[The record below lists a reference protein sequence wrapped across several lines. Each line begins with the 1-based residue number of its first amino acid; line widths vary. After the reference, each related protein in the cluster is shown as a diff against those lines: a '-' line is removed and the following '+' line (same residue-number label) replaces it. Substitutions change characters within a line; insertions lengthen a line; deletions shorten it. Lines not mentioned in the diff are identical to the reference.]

1 LTFVG
6 GIKCHT
12 IEQTEKCTRQLAVIA
27 AMNAKFHSNQKK
39 ADQSIAKNVFRN
51 IGTTS
56 TI

>member
-1 LTFVG
+1 LTVVG

-27 AMNAKFHSNQKK
+27 VMNAKFHSNQKK
-39 ADQSIAKNVFRN
+39 ADLSIAKNVSRN
-51 IGTTS
+51 IGITN